1 MTENMH
7 KEYAKLRRRPFLT
20 PVWLS
25 ALGALVAFA
34 LLAWGVLS
42 ASTTTVFVL
51 RHAEASAGDSKD
63 PSLSLAGEL
72 RAERLREVFGEAGEL
87 GLDGI
92 LVSEYR
98 RSQDTARPLAT
109 ALGIPVI
116 VVSAA
121 DPATV
126 ANRALDEFRGGRVLI
141 IGHANT
147 VPGLVEALSGRKVPA
162 MGETDFATVYVI
174 TRPRFSPATVSVLRL
189 P

>member
-1 MTENMH
+1 MTETMH

-25 ALGALVAFA
+25 ALGAFVAFA
-34 LLAWGVLS
+34 LLVWGVLS

-51 RHAEASAGDSKD
+51 RHAEASVGDGKD

-72 RAERLREVFGEAGEL
+72 RAERLREVFGATGEL

-98 RSQDTARPLAT
+98 RSQETARPLAT

-126 ANRALDEFRGGRVLI
+126 AKRALAEFRGGRVMI
-141 IGHANT
+141 IGHSNT